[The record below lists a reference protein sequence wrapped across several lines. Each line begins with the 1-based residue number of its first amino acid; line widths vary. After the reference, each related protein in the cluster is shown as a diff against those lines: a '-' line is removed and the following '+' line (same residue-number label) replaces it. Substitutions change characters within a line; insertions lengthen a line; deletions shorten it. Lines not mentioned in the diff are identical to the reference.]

1 MSPTVDIGYFALC
14 LSLAAAAYALF
25 ACGLGAYSQHDGLVR
40 SGENAALAHFGLLT
54 VAVACL
60 WYLLLTGNFQVQYVA
75 ENTNSALPMLYLVA
89 SLWGGQNGSIMFWG
103 WLLALFTV
111 LILVANRH
119 RYRSLMPYTVAVLS
133 ATSCFFVSMTLF
145 AADPFKLLPFAPAD
159 GNGLN
164 PILQHPLM
172 AIHPPMLYSGMVG
185 LSVPYALAVAALLS
199 GQLDSMWLRASRRW
213 LLVPWM
219 ILGVGLLLGGKW
231 AYVELGWGG
240 YWAWDPVENA
250 SLMPWLAGT
259 ALLHSMM
266 IQERKG
272 MLKMWNMI
280 LVFLTYG
287 MTIFGT
293 ALTRSGVI
301 ESVHA
306 FARSQVGPFFG
317 FYLSSF
323 ILFSAALLWIR
334 RKELRA
340 ESKLEA
346 FASRESAF
354 LLNNWILL
362 GMLFAVLW
370 GTLFPVISEA
380 FTGEKITVS
389 APFFNQ
395 VNVPIGLILL
405 LLTGAGPLFT
415 WRRTSTQILK
425 RNFRL
430 PITAMVVAG
439 VALALFGIV
448 DFYALISLSLCVFV
462 AAAIGLEFHRGA
474 AARQRSTGE
483 SYVRGIYGLLSK
495 SRRRYGGYLVHLAMI
510 MLFVGFTGQAFTVDR
525 EVVLRYGESAQ
536 IGRYTL
542 TYESLAYGEDA
553 NKTVT
558 MAALTLLKDGEV
570 ATTLLPQRHFYKVA
584 EQGTT
589 EVSIYS
595 ALREDFYVVL
605 VGAADDNSAKFQIYV
620 NPLILWVWL
629 GIIAFLLG
637 TVWCLW
643 PSSRERRLADEDRAR
658 TRRSETAPGWLP
670 EIGLSTAGPSG
681 G

>member
-14 LSLAAAAYALF
+14 LSLAAAIYALF
-25 ACGLGAYSQHDGLVR
+25 ACGLGGYTRHDALVR
-40 SGENAALAHFGLLT
+40 SGESAAIAHFGLLT
-54 VAVACL
+54 IAVACL
-60 WYLLLTGNFQVQYVA
+60 WHVLLIGDFRVEYVA
-75 ENTNSALPMLYLVA
+75 ENTNRALPTMYLIA

-103 WLLALFTV
+103 WLLALYTV
-111 LILVANRH
+111 LILVLNRH
-119 RYRSLMPYTVAVLS
+119 RYRSLMPYTIAVLA
-133 ATSCFFVSMTLF
+133 ATSCFFVSMNLF
-145 AADPFKLLPFAPAD
+145 AADPFKLLPFTPPD

-185 LSVPYALAVAALLS
+185 LSVPYAIAVAALLS
-199 GQLDSMWLRASRRW
+199 GQLDSTWLRAARRW

-259 ALLHSMM
+259 ALIHSMM
-266 IQERKG
+266 IQERKS
-272 MLKMWNMI
+272 MLKVWNMI

-306 FARSQVGPFFG
+306 FAQSRVGPFFG
-317 FYLSSF
+317 SYLTTF
-323 ILFSAALLWIR
+323 ALFSAVLLWSR

-340 ESKLEA
+340 ESRLEA

-395 VNVPIGLILL
+395 VNVPIGLVLL
-405 LLTGAGPLFT
+405 LLTGAGPLLA
-415 WRRTSTQILK
+415 WRRTSSESLK
-425 RNFRL
+425 RNFL
-430 PITAMVVAG
+430 MPVSAMVVAG
-439 VALALFGIV
+439 LALALLGIGG
-448 DFYALISLSLCVFV
+448 DLYALVSLSLCVFV
-462 AAAIGLEFHRGA
+462 VAAIGLEFHRGA
-474 AARQRSTGE
+474 AARRRTTGE
-483 SYVRGIYGLLSK
+483 TYVAGIFGLLSK

-510 MLFVGFTGQAFTVDR
+510 MLFVGFTGQAFTVER
-525 EVVLRYGESAQ
+525 EIVLRYGESEQ
-536 IGRYTL
+536 IGRYRI
-542 TYESLAYGEDA
+542 TYESLAEGEDS

-558 MAALTLLKDGEV
+558 AAALSLYDDGEFV
-570 ATTLLPQRHFYKVA
+570 STLLPERHFYKVS

-589 EVSIYS
+589 EVAIHSTV
-595 ALREDFYVVL
+595 REDFYVVL
-605 VGAADDNSAKFQIYV
+605 IGAAGDSSAKFQIYI
-620 NPLILWVWL
+620 NPLILWVWGGCL
-629 GIIAFLLG
+629 FFLIG

-643 PSSRERRLADEDRAR
+643 PSSRERRLAAEDRAR
-658 TRRSETAPGWLP
+658 TRRAETSPGWLHDV
-670 EIGLSTAGPSG
+670 GLSTPPG
-681 G
+681 GG